1 MQKKEVRNT
10 RKREREALGE
20 DAPAKAIPR
29 TLENTREVQDNYVD
43 DNDEEI
49 QNDQMQDEFQAIY
62 SNDTTP
68 KIMIT
73 TRPQPSADLYQFI
86 QELMDLIPNSFYY
99 KRGTYDIKDICR
111 FAGNKKF
118 THLIV
123 LSEKSKLCNGML
135 ISRLPEGPTAFF
147 KVSNVILSGSI
158 RHHGRRTGHQAEVLL
173 NSFTTSLGH
182 RVGRFLGSLFAHVPD
197 FNGRQAVTFH
207 NQRDYIFV
215 RQHRYVFDSQ
225 TKARLQELGPRFTMK
240 LRWLQ
245 NGTFDTKYG
254 EYEWIH
260 KRKEMDT
267 TRKRFH
273 L

>member
-1 MQKKEVRNT
+1 MEDSGSQFNMKNPSSITNKIKRAQLMHTYRKQKKDAKKEVRNT

-99 KRGTYDIKDICR
+99 KRGIYI
-111 FAGNKKF
+111 
-118 THLIV
+118 H
-123 LSEKSKLCNGML
+123 
-135 ISRLPEGPTAFF
+135 
-147 KVSNVILSGSI
+147 
-158 RHHGRRTGHQAEVLL
+158 
-173 NSFTTSLGH
+173 TS
-182 RVGRFLGSLFAHVPD
+182 
-197 FNGRQAVTFH
+197 
-207 NQRDYIFV
+207 YI
-215 RQHRYVFDSQ
+215 
-225 TKARLQELGPRFTMK
+225 
-240 LRWLQ
+240 
-245 NGTFDTKYG
+245 
-254 EYEWIH
+254 EYII
-260 KRKEMDT
+260 
-267 TRKRFH
+267 
-273 L
+273 